1 MVGQKTAQNLSSVI
15 PWTHKSGSFRVFE
28 LKIIL
33 YHKKEPDFGAIV
45 LQTFKKFV
53 ITVISIIKL
62 IGSMKYIRK

>member
-1 MVGQKTAQNLSSVI
+1 MVGQKTAQNLGSVI
-15 PWTHKSGSFRVFE
+15 PWTYKSGSLRVFE
-28 LKIIL
+28 LEIIL
-33 YHKKEPDFGAIV
+33 YHKKEPDFGAIA